1 MDLVVDCYQL
11 TKSFPKSEIYG
22 LVSQLQRAAVSIPAN
37 ISEGHNRGYTK
48 EYLHHIAISLG
59 SLAELETHLEIARRL
74 NYADSNTIHNLFV
87 RTDEIGR
94 MLTGL
99 KKSLK

>member
-1 MDLVVDCYQL
+1 M
-11 TKSFPKSEIYG
+11 
-22 LVSQLQRAAVSIPAN
+22 
-37 ISEGHNRGYTK
+37 
-48 EYLHHIAISLG
+48 AISLG

-74 NYADSNTIHNLFV
+74 NYTDPNTIHNLFD